1 MQTPSVREQ
10 NTTNPFSA
18 LIQFWQDV
26 KVVAQPYWYPTKA
39 EGRVF
44 SDVIHSW
51 GMLIV
56 LVLLIVV
63 IVGANAA
70 NSYWN
75 RYVIDIVIEQRDLD
89 KYNSTLWLSSLIIVG
104 MVLLVTLL
112 KYVRKKIILD
122 WYKWLNNHVLEKY
135 LSNQA
140 YYKINFKSDI
150 DNPDQRL
157 SQEIEPI
164 TSIGLRFSSSLL
176 EKSLEMVSSLI
187 ILWIVSSQIAIYLV
201 IYTIIG
207 NLIAVYLNQAI
218 NKVNQEEIAFK
229 ADFAYCLTHVR
240 NHAES
245 IAFFQGESEEL
256 NIIQRRFN
264 NVLETAERRLNLE
277 RGQDAF
283 GRAYQSA
290 ISVFSMF
297 ILTPLFLQDKIDYGQ
312 INQASFACFMF
323 SNALGEL
330 IAEFGISGRFSG
342 YVKRL
347 AEFSDALQAAS
358 KQPENVSTI
367 QILEEERLAFENVT
381 LQTPNY
387 EQVIV
392 ENLSLAVQPGEGLL
406 IVGPSGR
413 GKSSLLR
420 AIAGLWNAGTGRLVR
435 PPLKEVLFLPQRP
448 YIILG
453 TLREQLLY
461 PHTDRKMSDK
471 ELEHILQQVNL
482 QHLLTRVN
490 GFDTE
495 VPWENILSLG
505 EQQRL
510 AFARLL
516 ITHPSFT
523 ILDEATSA
531 LDLNNEG
538 NLYQQLQS
546 AKTTFISVGHRE
558 SLFNYHQWVLELSQ
572 ESNWQLVSML
582 DYQLQKGIAVKPSQK
597 EQITIDIY
605 PKNELKMKPESAA
618 ISNDKPFSTRGCAN
632 AFESDA
638 PNVANA
644 TLSQSTGTALA
655 QPLVEKTAT
664 PSPQSVYATII
675 GLSHK
680 ELQTLTDYSITTIRS
695 KASQEKS
702 VTTKDGV
709 TYRYNKNPEVLKWV
723 ID

>member
-26 KVVAQPYWYPTKA
+26 KVVAGPYWYPTKA

-44 SDVIHSW
+44 SDVIRSW
-51 GMLIV
+51 VMLII

-63 IVGANAA
+63 IVAANAA

-89 KYNSTLWLSSLIIVG
+89 KYNSTLWLSSFIIVG

-112 KYVRKKIILD
+112 RYVRKKIIID
-122 WYKWLNNHVLEKY
+122 WYKWLNLHVLEKY

-176 EKSLEMVSSLI
+176 EKSLEMGSALI

-207 NLIAVYLNQAI
+207 NFIAVYLNQII
-218 NKVNQEEIAFK
+218 NKVNQEELAFK

-264 NVLETAERRLNLE
+264 NVLKTAERRLNLE

-290 ISVFSMF
+290 ISLFSMF
-297 ILTPLFLQDKIDYGQ
+297 ILTPLFLQDQIDYGQ

-392 ENLSLAVQPGEGLL
+392 ENLSFAVGSGEGLL

-453 TLREQLLY
+453 TLRQQLLY
-461 PHTDRKMSDK
+461 PHTNRKMSDR

-482 QHLLTRVN
+482 QHLLTRVD

-546 AKTTFISVGHRE
+546 TKTTFISVGHRE

-572 ESNWQLVSML
+572 ESNWQLVSVQ
-582 DYQLQKGIAVKPSQK
+582 DYQLQKGIVIKPVEK

-605 PKNELKMKPESAA
+605 PENELKMKPES
-618 ISNDKPFSTRGCAN
+618 TAN
-632 AFESDA
+632 
-638 PNVANA
+638 
-644 TLSQSTGTALA
+644 
-655 QPLVEKTAT
+655 
-664 PSPQSVYATII
+664 ATII

-680 ELQTLTDYSITTIRS
+680 ELQTLTDYSLTTLRS
-695 KASQEKS
+695 KASQQKS

-709 TYRYNKNPEVLKWV
+709 TYRYNKNPEILKWV
-723 ID
+723 RV